1 MNVVLILNVASILCV
16 GCSVLIVGYYPIW
29 ALGLC
34 FISGLITS
42 QASRFDI
49 HITEE
54 PDEDLP
60 NKRTGDGA

>member
-1 MNVVLILNVASILCV
+1 MNLTLILNVTSILCI
-16 GCSVLIVGYYPIW
+16 GSAVLVVGYYPIW

-49 HITEE
+49 QITEE
-54 PDEDLP
+54 PDEDLS